1 MSRVVIVHGVRNY
14 QRDLSASE
22 AADSLATRWRKQLI
36 TGYQDARLEHLAI
49 PEITAA
55 YYADALHDSE
65 SQGAA
70 QGLIDLSPAERLA
83 VVDWLSALGVSDEPA
98 EGQSWGR
105 LPLRQALDLVA
116 RKRGVAAQ
124 TLARIAV
131 AFMPEVYSYLASPK
145 RRRSAQEAVARAI
158 KECGAKVVVAH
169 SLGSVVAYETLH
181 AFDGLGVEALIT
193 LGSPLGLSGAVF
205 DMLDPA
211 PVGGLGKRPP
221 GLSHWL
227 NIADA
232 GDLVALPRRL
242 GDRFPVDVHEE
253 THMALADFHT
263 LDMYLAS
270 GLTAAGLSPH
280 CAP

>member
-1 MSRVVIVHGVRNY
+1 MSRVVIVHGVRNH
-14 QRDLSASE
+14 QRGLSASE
-22 AADSLATRWRKQLI
+22 AAERLASRWRQQL
-36 TGYQDARLEHLAI
+36 TAGYQDARLGHLAI

-70 QGLIDLSPAERLA
+70 QGLEDLSPAEQLA
-83 VVDWLSALGVSDEPA
+83 VLDWLSALGMPDGLA

-105 LPLRQALDLVA
+105 LPLRQTLDLVA

-131 AFMPEVYSYLASPK
+131 AIMPEVYSYLASPK
-145 RRRSAQEAVARAI
+145 RRRNAQEAVAQAV
-158 KECGAKVVVAH
+158 KESGAKVVMAH
-169 SLGSVVAYETLH
+169 SLGSIVVYETLH
-181 AFDGLGVEALIT
+181 TFDGLGVEALIT

-211 PVGGLGKRPP
+211 PVAGHGKRPP

-242 GDRFPVDVHEE
+242 GDRFPVDVHGE

-263 LDMYLAS
+263 LDMYLAC